1 MMEAVP
7 LGSMLE
13 IHQYARTLLQQ
24 KKTKE
29 ALQVFQTNNEKNP
42 NQFTTLFG
50 LARGYSCVGD
60 YKKAL
65 EYAEKAMPLAP
76 AGPNKTNV
84 ERSISLLKE
93 GKDIN

>member
-1 MMEAVP
+1 MF
-7 LGSMLE
+7 E
-13 IHQYARTLLQQ
+13 IHQYARFLLQQ

-29 ALQVFQTNNEKNP
+29 ALQVFQTNYDKNP

-50 LARGYSCVGD
+50 LARGYSGVGD

-65 EYAEKAMPLAP
+65 EYAEKALPLAD
-76 AGPNKTNV
+76 GINKANV
-84 ERSISLLKE
+84 EKSIATLKE